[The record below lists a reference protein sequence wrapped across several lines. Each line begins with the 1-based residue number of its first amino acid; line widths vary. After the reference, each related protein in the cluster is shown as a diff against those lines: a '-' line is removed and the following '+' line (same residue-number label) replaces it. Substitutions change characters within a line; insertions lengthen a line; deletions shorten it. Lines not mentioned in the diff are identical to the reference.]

1 VCFPSC
7 PRHSARLLRAC
18 CPTLLHAPA
27 AYCPARTWPASLDSL
42 CRTHTRT
49 AFAGRHA
56 EQAHALGRGAPTC
69 SVGDPVKVRPAT
81 DPACH
86 CLPPPRLH
94 TLATSPPRSWIAQPL
109 VTQALFAPATAL
121 PAPRRTSCL
130 QPLPVHT
137 ASPAARTSLG
147 SRTGPSSMLSR
158 LPLLLAGACRRSSSR
173 VSHPLRR
180 RPVRRRSSRRRRLLR
195 RAPSSP
201 GALNLPAARG
211 RRARPP

>member
-1 VCFPSC
+1 M
-7 PRHSARLLRAC
+7 
-18 CPTLLHAPA
+18 
-27 AYCPARTWPASLDSL
+27 
-42 CRTHTRT
+42 
-49 AFAGRHA
+49 
-56 EQAHALGRGAPTC
+56 
-69 SVGDPVKVRPAT
+69 RPAT

-94 TLATSPPRSWIAQPL
+94 TLVTSPPRSWMAQPL

-158 LPLLLAGACRRSSSR
+158 LSLLPWQVRVGDPQAASAAVSDAVRSDAVACCDAPPPLPA
-173 VSHPLRR
+173 
-180 RPVRRRSSRRRRLLR
+180 
-195 RAPSSP
+195 
-201 GALNLPAARG
+201 ALTLPAARPPAG
-211 RRARPP
+211 AVARARRPPSPIGLLGLLSDPSTPPPRGFLAYCTAWLYYILCA